1 MFVIP
6 IKKQIEQECNTLTL
20 KEMGVLTS
28 KKLDFNLIEMWTLSN
43 KTVTV
48 NYSNNIEKV
57 IEEIVLENTSYDTEF
72 LFI

>member
-1 MFVIP
+1 
-6 IKKQIEQECNTLTL
+6 
-20 KEMGVLTS
+20 MGVITS

-43 KTVTV
+43 KTVSV

>member
-1 MFVIP
+1 MIP
-6 IKKQIEQECNTLTL
+6 IKKQIEQECNALAL
-20 KEMGVLTS
+20 KEMGVITS

-43 KTVTV
+43 RIIPV
-48 NYSNNIEKV
+48 NYHNNIEKI

>member
-1 MFVIP
+1 MIP
-6 IKKQIEQECNTLTL
+6 IKKQIEQECNALAL